1 MAHHNTLLYV
11 ENLGAKVTGVI
22 EYTKFQQN
30 GEPGEEV
37 FTLPIKEFYLDLV
50 DGQKLIKNHN
60 FK

>member
-22 EYTKFQQN
+22 EYTKFQPN